1 LIERNKL
8 RIMNKTVWIVSVI
21 LLFSCTSNPVSK
33 PKNLLDED
41 TMVAIMYDVAV
52 LQAASANAPDQLHQK
67 GIDAKNFIYKKY
79 KIDSATYHQNSRYY
93 AGDVKHYK
101 KMYKKVL
108 ERLEQ
113 NPTTKQ

>member
-1 LIERNKL
+1 MHKN
-8 RIMNKTVWIVSVI
+8 MNKTVWIVSII
-21 LLFSCTSNPVSK
+21 LLFSCTSNPVPQ

-41 TMVAIMYDVAV
+41 TMIAIMYDVAV
-52 LQAASANAPDQLHQK
+52 LQAAATNAPDEVQQK
-67 GIDAKNFIYKKY
+67 GIDTKNFIYKKY

-108 ERLEQ
+108 ERLDQ
-113 NPTTKQ
+113 KPSKK